1 MILIKMINDFR
12 EMILGN
18 SRSKEDTECLL
29 FAFPFLE
36 TQGEWLQ
43 KHHVLVIL

>member
-1 MILIKMINDFR
+1 MINDFR

-18 SRSKEDTECLL
+18 SRSKRTLNVYCLL
-29 FAFPFLE
+29 SLFLE